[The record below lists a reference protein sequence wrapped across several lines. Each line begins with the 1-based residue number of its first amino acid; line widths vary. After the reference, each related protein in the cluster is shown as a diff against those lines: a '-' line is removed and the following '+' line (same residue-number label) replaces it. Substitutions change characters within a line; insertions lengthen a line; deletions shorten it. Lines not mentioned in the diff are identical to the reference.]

1 MPQATTA
8 HKSRCFDE
16 CTIFAVVTSV
26 TSSENSVYNRLKH
39 RIKVL
44 SHDDLRYTAE
54 NFNCLVISYYTL
66 KHTE

>member
-1 MPQATTA
+1 MPQATSA
-8 HKSRCFDE
+8 YKSRCCDA
-16 CTIFAVVTSV
+16 CTIFVLVASV
-26 TSSENSVYNRLKH
+26 ISLENSVDNSLKH
-39 RIKVL
+39 RINVL